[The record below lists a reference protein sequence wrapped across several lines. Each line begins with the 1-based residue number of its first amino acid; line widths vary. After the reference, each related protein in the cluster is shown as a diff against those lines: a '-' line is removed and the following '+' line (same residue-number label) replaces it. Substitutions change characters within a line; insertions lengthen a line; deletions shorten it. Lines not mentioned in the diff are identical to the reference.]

1 MYHNFFSIQID
12 LFIKSLRDSNMDV
25 VPIKMLSRAT
35 LHRIMNM
42 SFTWFN
48 SGALAREA
56 RSGAPWV
63 RKCGKLPIQD
73 NLLIT

>member
-12 LFIKSLRDSNMDV
+12 LFIKSIRHSDMDV
-25 VPIKMLSRAT
+25 VPIKILSRAT
-35 LHRIMNM
+35 LNRIMNM

-56 RSGAPWV
+56 RSGAPRV
-63 RKCGKLPIQD
+63 RKCGKLPIQE
-73 NLLIT
+73 NLVIT

>member
-12 LFIKSLRDSNMDV
+12 LFIKSIRDSNMDV
-25 VPIKMLSRAT
+25 VPIKILSRAT
-35 LHRIMNM
+35 LNRIMNM

-48 SGALAREA
+48 SGALAHEA

-63 RKCGKLPIQD
+63 RKCGKLPIQE
-73 NLLIT
+73 NLVIT